1 MLWQFIRRNW
11 IAIIVGIAGLT
22 AGFLLNVYANKQS
35 EKRIIDQLT
44 AEINS
49 IKAQQKVGRSTPES
63 QTRLIQLEAQL
74 QLLTS

>member
-1 MLWQFIRRNW
+1 MWDFIKRNW
-11 IAIIVGIAGLT
+11 IAIIVGLAGLT

-44 AEINS
+44 AEIES
-49 IKAQQKVGRSTPES
+49 IKSQQKAGRSTPE
-63 QTRLIQLEAQL
+63 TDKRLIQLEAQL